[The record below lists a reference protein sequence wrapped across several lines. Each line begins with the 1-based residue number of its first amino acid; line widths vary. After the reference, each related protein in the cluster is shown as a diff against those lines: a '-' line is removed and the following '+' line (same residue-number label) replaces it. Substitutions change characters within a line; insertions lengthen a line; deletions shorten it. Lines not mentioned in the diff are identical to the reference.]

1 MVTGPQESEEN
12 VYLLRKQTGRST
24 IVLQIVIAELHPRGP
39 RHLTRQPS
47 PQISQTLLS

>member
-12 VYLLRKQTGRST
+12 VYLLCKQIGRPT
-24 IVLQIVIAELHPRGP
+24 IVLQIAIAELHPLGP